1 MTRWAKTWGMIWL
14 TAAVSLAAPLL
25 DEPVATLTLKD
36 GTVLRDARAKGFLAK
51 VVMVKHRD
59 GARTVAYELFPD
71 EYQAVLAARRSAAQA
86 SAQIDQAQSDAEV
99 RKQAQARATA
109 SLAARSVAPEPG
121 LNQVCRLTLTGSKG
135 NVAILRIDN
144 VSDQTAA
151 LVPWQLVARTHSGEL
166 FLGTH
171 WVGLDEEGRA
181 AVTLKR
187 QQFIGA
193 RATMT
198 LGLMLKAPPDIE
210 DGCIEAVLWRMQ
222 TVRR

>member
-71 EYQAVLAARRSAAQA
+71 EFQAALAARRSAAQA
-86 SAQIDQAQSDAEV
+86 SAQIDQAQSEAEAQ
-99 RKQAQARATA
+99 KQAQARATA
-109 SLAARSVAPEPG
+109 SLAGRSVAPEAG
-121 LNQVCRLTLTGSKG
+121 LNQVCRLTLTASKS
-135 NVAILRIDN
+135 NVAILRIEN

-151 LVPWQLVARTHSGEL
+151 LVPWQLVGQTHSGEL
-166 FLGTH
+166 FLGRH
-171 WVGLDEEGRA
+171 WVGLNEEGRV

-187 QQFIGA
+187 QQLIDA
-193 RATMT
+193 HSTVT
-198 LGLMLKAPPDIE
+198 LGLLLNAPPDIE
-210 DGCIEAVLWRMQ
+210 DGRIEGVFWRLQ
-222 TVRR
+222 PAGR